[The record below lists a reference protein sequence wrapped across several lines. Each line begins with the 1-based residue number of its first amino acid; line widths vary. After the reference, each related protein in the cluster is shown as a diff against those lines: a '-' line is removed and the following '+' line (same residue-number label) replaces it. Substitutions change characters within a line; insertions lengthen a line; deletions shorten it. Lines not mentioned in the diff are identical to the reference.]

1 MDTIYAYWD
10 AQQIKYVL
18 DAVAMLTS
26 MSDYTGLMKVF
37 AIFGL
42 FVAFAT
48 TFVKARGEDAAIYML
63 MLAIWYVGLFLP
75 KKDVVVV
82 DVAGGSGT
90 YTVANVPLGLAVFAS
105 AESHI
110 GYWLTKVSETV
121 FALPGDISFEKT
133 GFMFGSRAIKDRQS
147 VRFYDPNLVSSLTNL
162 TKDCVYPELNNNGPF
177 FDQIMKSGDIW
188 ADIAPQMNPG
198 LLVQVYDNA
207 AGVYKIVGCDL
218 AWSYIDAQINPH
230 VSNDILPR
238 LGRMLNPSSP
248 TSAAASAL
256 VAAQLPAVDNFIFG
270 VSQTAQESI
279 KQVAMINLIA
289 DSTVFVPQMIGDT
302 TSAQVALSTAMASAS
317 ANSSYRTMAK
327 IAESSMPLIRNAI
340 HIVILALFPIV
351 MLLIIVAGSKGGLVL
366 RTYLMALLWINLW
379 APVYA
384 ALNFFTSW
392 YATLGAKAAVDGMN
406 PLSYASH
413 QALMHSMISDQ
424 GVAGILTLSVPVIAY
439 MLTNVSAASF
449 TSVISGVMSPANSS
463 AQTAGAQVGTGN
475 ISAGNTQWGNVTM
488 GNWSAN
494 NRSADQWNTAPMNRH
509 GAAIE
514 QAVGADGTVMS
525 SYGNGTST
533 AAQPMN
539 ALRVGASVTA
549 GQSAGL
555 LQQAGK
561 HTSAGQAH
569 TIAAGKA
576 EETILSKA
584 RAHLSSLATTNQSGF
599 GGRSSSGGDFTG
611 SLGTSASS
619 GEESGSD
626 ASYTTKN
633 QASQKGSV
641 RANAGGDIALGGNQT
656 VTPATIKDPASGD
669 GGVIQSRDSRS
680 GKAAVTGSLKGGI
693 DIAQEYAAGIQKQS
707 RTGEKSAVLGN
718 ADARQAFFDRLEKDR
733 DFRHSVL
740 GQDADSQTTGA
751 TLSSRRTHLDQAQA
765 EFRQAEDLT
774 QQANQGSSRGVGVSY
789 DPLKVPGNTNAALAL
804 VEAVEAAPPGQRD
817 QAALNGLKTM
827 GYDQGGQ
834 LPSAYQDGT
843 AVRATPEEVQALAQA
858 MMDDPALAN
867 QIRVLHAGHLRD
879 VPNSGAPVGAGSAAA
894 NSNSDLP
901 GNAQD
906 YHDQGEVKHQKAM
919 DYHEAKQESGE
930 LRYQG
935 EAGDAAPQSPSVA
948 THNKLMN
955 TAEDAAT
962 DDMKLSLQQ
971 ALPNEIAG
979 LKVPGAKPTLE
990 QFQEKVGYRPD
1001 GAKEETKE

>member
-42 FVAFAT
+42 FVAVAT

-162 TKDCVYPELNNNGPF
+162 TKDCVYPELNNDGAF

-207 AGVYKIVGCDL
+207 AGVYKIVGCDQ

-230 VSNDILPR
+230 VSNGILPR

-256 VAAQLPAVDNFIFG
+256 VAAQLPAVDSFIFG

-279 KQVAMINLIA
+279 KQAAMINLIA
-289 DSTVFVPQMIGDT
+289 DSTVFVPQMIGDS

-366 RTYLMALLWINLW
+366 KTYLMALLWINLW

-406 PLSYASH
+406 PLSYSSH

-463 AQTAGAQVGTGN
+463 AQAAGAQVGTGN

-494 NRSADQWNTAPMNRH
+494 NRSADQWNTAPLNRH
-509 GAAIE
+509 GAAID

-533 AAQPMN
+533 VAQPMN

-549 GQSAGL
+549 GQNAGL

-561 HTSAGQAH
+561 HASAGQAH

-599 GGRSSSGGDFTG
+599 GGRSISGGDFTG
-611 SLGTSASS
+611 SFGTSASS
-619 GEESGSD
+619 GEESGSG
-626 ASYTTKN
+626 ATYTTSN
-633 QASQKGSV
+633 RASQKGKV
-641 RANAGGDIALGGNQT
+641 QAAAGGDTGIGESQS
-656 VTPATIKDPASGD
+656 VTPAASKDPASGD
-669 GGVIQSRDSRS
+669 GVIQSRESRS
-680 GKAAVTGSLKGGI
+680 GRIGVKAKLDAGVDL
-693 DIAQEYAAGIQKQS
+693 AQEYAAGIQKQS
-707 RTGEKSAVLGN
+707 STGEKSAVLGN
-718 ADARQAFFDRLEKDR
+718 AEARQAFFDRLENDR

-774 QQANQGSSRGVGVSY
+774 QQANQSSSRGVGVSY
-789 DPLKVPGNTNAALAL
+789 DPLKDPGNTNAALAL

-817 QAALNGLKTM
+817 RVALDGLKTM

-834 LPSAYQDGT
+834 LPSSYQDGT

-867 QIRVLHAGHLRD
+867 QVRALHSGHLRD
-879 VPNSGAPVGAGSAAA
+879 VPNSGAPVGAGSTAA

-901 GNAQD
+901 GKAKD
-906 YHDQGEVKHQKAM
+906 YHDQGKEKQQKAM
-919 DYHEAKQESGE
+919 DHHEAKQGSGE

-935 EAGDAAPQSPSVA
+935 EAGDDAPQTHNVA

-955 TAEDAAT
+955 TAEGAAT
-962 DDMKLSLQQ
+962 DDIKLSLQQ

-979 LKVPGAKPTLE
+979 IRVPGAKPTLE
-990 QFQEKVGYRPD
+990 QFQEKVGFRPD
-1001 GAKEETKE
+1001 GSKFDNEKE

>member
-10 AQQIKYVL
+10 AEQIKYVL

-42 FVAFAT
+42 FVAIAT
-48 TFVKARGEDAAIYML
+48 TFVKARGEDAAMYFL
-63 MLAIWYVGLFLP
+63 MIAIWYVGLFLP

-110 GYWLTKVSETV
+110 GYWLTRVSETV
-121 FALPGDISFEKT
+121 FALPGDITFEKT
-133 GFMFGSRAIKDRQS
+133 GFMFGSRAIRDRQN
-147 VRFYDPNLVSSLTNL
+147 VRFYDPNLVSSLANL
-162 TKDCVYPELNNNGPF
+162 TKDCVYPELNNDAAF
-177 FDQIMKSGDIW
+177 FNQIMASGDIW
-188 ADIAPQMNPG
+188 TDLGPQMNPG
-198 LLVQVYDNA
+198 RLVQVYDNSSST
-207 AGVYKIVGCDL
+207 YKVTGCDQ
-218 AWSYIDAQINPH
+218 AWTYLNAQIDPH
-230 VSNDILPR
+230 VSNDMLPR
-238 LGRMLNPSSP
+238 LGRMLNPTASS
-248 TSAAASAL
+248 TAVATAL
-256 VAAQLPAVDNFIFG
+256 IAAQLPAVDTFIFG
-270 VSQTAQESI
+270 VSTTAQASI
-279 KQVAMINLIA
+279 KQAAMINLIA

-351 MLLIIVAGSKGGLVL
+351 MLLIIMAGSRGGLVL
-366 RTYLMALLWINLW
+366 KTYLMALLWINLW

-392 YATLGAKAAVDGMN
+392 YATLGSKAAVGAMS

-413 QALMHSMISDQ
+413 QALTHSMISDQ

-463 AQTAGAQVGTGN
+463 AQAAGSQVGLGN
-475 ISAGNTQWGNVTM
+475 SSVGNTQWGNVTM
-488 GNWSAN
+488 GNWSQN
-494 NRSADQWNTAPMNRH
+494 NRSADQWNTAPTNRH
-509 GAAIE
+509 GAGID

-525 SYGNGTST
+525 SYANGTAT

-539 ALRVGASVTA
+539 SLRLGASVTA

-555 LQQAGK
+555 MEQAGR
-561 HTSAGQAH
+561 HSSAGQAH
-569 TIAAGKA
+569 SIAAGKA

-584 RAHLSSLATTNQSGF
+584 RSHLSSLATSNQSGF

-611 SLGTSASS
+611 SFGTSASS
-619 GEESGSD
+619 SEESGSG

-641 RANAGGDIALGGNQT
+641 RGSADANIALGSNQS
-656 VTPATIKDPASGD
+656 VTPASGKEAGAGD
-669 GGVIQSRDSRS
+669 GGVQSRESR
-680 GKAAVTGSLKGGI
+680 GGRAGVAAKLGGGI
-693 DIAQEYAAGIQKQS
+693 DLAQEYAAGVQKES
-707 RTGEKSAVLGN
+707 RTGEKSAVQGN
-718 ADARQAFFDRLEKDR
+718 ADAKQAYFGRMERDR
-733 DFRHSVL
+733 DFRHSQL

-774 QQANQGSSRGVGVSY
+774 QQANQSSSRGVGVSY
-789 DPLKVPGNTNAALAL
+789 DPLKDPGNTNAALAL
-804 VEAVEAAPPGQRD
+804 ASAVESAPPGQRD
-817 QAALNGLKTM
+817 QVALAGVQAM

-834 LPSAYQDGT
+834 LPTAYQDGT
-843 AVRATPEEVQALAQA
+843 AVRGTPEEVRALAQS

-867 QIRVLHAGHLRD
+867 QVRALHAGHLSQ
-879 VPNSGAPVGAGSAAA
+879 VPNSGASVGAGSAAA

-901 GNAQD
+901 GKAQD
-906 YHDQGEVKHQKAM
+906 YHDQGEAKQQKAM
-919 DYHEAKQESGE
+919 DYHEGKQASGE
-930 LRYQG
+930 SRYQG
-935 EAGDAAPQSPSVA
+935 EAGDAAPQSHNVA

-955 TAEDAAT
+955 TAEDSAT
-962 DDMKLSLQQ
+962 ADMTLSLQQ
-971 ALPNEIAG
+971 SLPNEVAG
-979 LKVPGAKPTLE
+979 IKVPGAEPTLE
-990 QFQEKVGYRPD
+990 QFQEKVGYRSDDKD
-1001 GAKEETKE
+1001 GKGKE

>member
-42 FVAFAT
+42 FVAVAT

-207 AGVYKIVGCDL
+207 AGVYKVVGCDQ

-279 KQVAMINLIA
+279 KQAAMINLIA

-366 RTYLMALLWINLW
+366 KTYLMALLWINLW

-463 AQTAGAQVGTGN
+463 AQAAGAQVGTGN

-494 NRSADQWNTAPMNRH
+494 NRSADQWNTAPTNRH
-509 GAAIE
+509 GSGVN
-514 QAVGADGTVMS
+514 QAVGSDGSMISTFGNGQFPSVLNRAGTVSDLGEVGGMVGTVVATQAQTLSKNSFQQAGEASAARS
-525 SYGNGTST
+525 SSLTAAYDKAQSFLQSAGSSTRVGSDAGVGSIAQFAQTYESAMNTASKWDAGIKLSDTEKQQLLKEVSANFGAGVNVGALSAGVRASLKHAAASESQIQSVLDSARSYAESSGFKDQLNKAQSFNNTISTST
-533 AAQPMN
+533 GSESARRASSEIRASLSDADRAEHAQRVSLSQAEAYERVASETRSGEGRAQADLSNFIVAQLGGAARAN
-539 ALRVGASVTA
+539 TALGSRDTA
-549 GQSAGL
+549 GQLALVDGYIKEWVQNQAGL
-555 LQQAGK
+555 MRQ
-561 HTSAGQAH
+561 
-569 TIAAGKA
+569 
-576 EETILSKA
+576 
-584 RAHLSSLATTNQSGF
+584 
-599 GGRSSSGGDFTG
+599 GDN
-611 SLGTSASS
+611 S
-619 GEESGSD
+619 
-626 ASYTTKN
+626 
-633 QASQKGSV
+633 
-641 RANAGGDIALGGNQT
+641 ANAGLEPATKLSTPTPGGEPNELYQDSASDIRGGNTANQSRVPGNPHASPAMIVDRDGPGGQSGQT
-656 VTPATIKDPASGD
+656 VTP
-669 GGVIQSRDSRS
+669 VIVERAA
-680 GKAAVTGSLKGGI
+680 KAGANAA
-693 DIAQEYAAGIQKQS
+693 DIAADEGRDEAGQGRKTVTTAVQEEQG
-707 RTGEKSAVLGN
+707 
-718 ADARQAFFDRLEKDR
+718 
-733 DFRHSVL
+733 
-740 GQDADSQTTGA
+740 DAD
-751 TLSSRRTHLDQAQA
+751 LF
-765 EFRQAEDLT
+765 E
-774 QQANQGSSRGVGVSY
+774 
-789 DPLKVPGNTNAALAL
+789 
-804 VEAVEAAPPGQRD
+804 
-817 QAALNGLKTM
+817 
-827 GYDQGGQ
+827 
-834 LPSAYQDGT
+834 
-843 AVRATPEEVQALAQA
+843 RA
-858 MMDDPALAN
+858 
-867 QIRVLHAGHLRD
+867 
-879 VPNSGAPVGAGSAAA
+879 AGSALDVNRPRDRNPA
-894 NSNSDLP
+894 
-901 GNAQD
+901 
-906 YHDQGEVKHQKAM
+906 
-919 DYHEAKQESGE
+919 
-930 LRYQG
+930 
-935 EAGDAAPQSPSVA
+935 VA
-948 THNKLMN
+948 TKN
-955 TAEDAAT
+955 T
-962 DDMKLSLQQ
+962 
-971 ALPNEIAG
+971 G
-979 LKVPGAKPTLE
+979 GANGE
-990 QFQEKVGYRPD
+990 W
-1001 GAKEETKE
+1001 